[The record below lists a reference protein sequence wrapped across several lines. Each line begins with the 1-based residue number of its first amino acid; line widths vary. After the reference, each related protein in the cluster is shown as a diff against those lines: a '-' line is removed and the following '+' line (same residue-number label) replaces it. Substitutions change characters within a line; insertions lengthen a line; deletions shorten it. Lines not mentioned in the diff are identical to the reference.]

1 MGPVDLNHLR
11 TFVTLYELR
20 SVTAT
25 AAQLHVT
32 QPTVSYTLRKL
43 RQRFDDELFRRRR
56 NELVPTPTATILYGP
71 LHDALAQIDAT
82 VASTDDFDPT
92 QLTDEIALALTSVG
106 EQTFLPR
113 IMQGIA
119 DAAPRMHLR
128 VERLAASEVE
138 QELLRGTVDM
148 AISVSLF
155 DPARLWRTPFRGV
168 EYVAVTSKR
177 HPLPKVS
184 PTMFEGRR
192 FIRVSTRGGHTYP
205 NQVFMEHDLMPHVAL
220 TVEEFSSVPAVLEAT
235 DLVALLPRHVSE
247 VFAGWFPSLRLFD
260 LPWPGRGTPVSV
272 YTRPESTLSPAGR
285 WFRGLVLDALRPST

>member
-1 MGPVDLNHLR
+1 MGSIDLNHLR

-56 NELVPTPTATILYGP
+56 NELVPTSRATLLFGP
-71 LHDALAQIDAT
+71 LQEALAQIDAA
-82 VASTDDFDPT
+82 VAWPDEFDPSM
-92 QLTDEIALALTSVG
+92 LTDEVALALTSVG

-113 IMQGIA
+113 IMGALA
-119 DAAPRMHLR
+119 DVAPRMHLR

-155 DPARLWRTPFRGV
+155 DQARLWRTPFRGV

-177 HPLPKVS
+177 HPLPDVG

-205 NQVFMEHDLMPHVAL
+205 NQVFLEHDLMAQVAL

-247 VFAGWFPSLRLFD
+247 VFAGWFPGLRLFD
-260 LPWPGRGTPVSV
+260 LPWPGDGTPVSV

-285 WFRGLVLDALRPST
+285 WFRSLVLEALTPRS